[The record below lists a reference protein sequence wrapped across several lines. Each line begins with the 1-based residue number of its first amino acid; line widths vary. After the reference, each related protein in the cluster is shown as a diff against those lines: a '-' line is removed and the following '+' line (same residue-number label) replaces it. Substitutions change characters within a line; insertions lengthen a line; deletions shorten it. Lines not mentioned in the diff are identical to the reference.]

1 MHLGL
6 DPTTGPRTGG
16 GRIPTPPATRR
27 RRVSR
32 HVARVV
38 RTVGGVLLLL
48 AGAAMLVLPGPGLLA
63 IAAGLALLAV
73 DYHWAKRLLVRTRQ
87 RIDATGQAVRRR
99 SRRSR

>member
-6 DPTTGPRTGG
+6 GPRSGPRTGG
-16 GRIPTPPATRR
+16 HRIPAPPATRR

-32 HVARVV
+32 QVARVV

-48 AGAAMLVLPGPGLLA
+48 AGAAMLVLPGPGLLV

-87 RIDATGQAVRRR
+87 RIDATRRAVR
-99 SRRSR
+99 SRRRR